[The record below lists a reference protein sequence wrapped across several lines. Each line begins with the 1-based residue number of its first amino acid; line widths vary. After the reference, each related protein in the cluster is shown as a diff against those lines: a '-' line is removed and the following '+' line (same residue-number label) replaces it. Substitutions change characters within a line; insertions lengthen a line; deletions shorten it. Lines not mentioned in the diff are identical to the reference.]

1 MAVGH
6 NKITMWFIYIN
17 STTSKHPYL
26 HQTEP
31 NMDDAAY
38 IVTMILVFNAAKTK
52 SVIISMFHG
61 YTAQHYVYI
70 QSLLPDLVPILP
82 QVRSYIIWIA

>member
-1 MAVGH
+1 
-6 NKITMWFIYIN
+6 
-17 STTSKHPYL
+17 
-26 HQTEP
+26 
-31 NMDDAAY
+31 MDDAAY

-82 QVRSYIIWIA
+82 QVRSYKYLDSIIFNFRIDQDEIIYEL

>member
-1 MAVGH
+1 
-6 NKITMWFIYIN
+6 
-17 STTSKHPYL
+17 
-26 HQTEP
+26 
-31 NMDDAAY
+31 MDDAAY

-82 QVRSYIIWIA
+82 QVRSYKYLDSVILNFRIDQYHNNL

>member
-1 MAVGH
+1 
-6 NKITMWFIYIN
+6 
-17 STTSKHPYL
+17 
-26 HQTEP
+26 
-31 NMDDAAY
+31 MDDAAY